1 MLDHVSIAV
10 TDLDRAE
17 RFYDVV
23 MAALGVAKVGREE
36 TWIGYGLRA
45 RPTYPDRTYLSI
57 RRRDEPIAAN
67 TGRHWAFKAPSRRA
81 VDEFWRA
88 GLAAGGRDD
97 GAPGLRPDYHAD
109 YYGAFLIDPDGNR
122 VEAVC
127 HLGAD

>member
-1 MLDHVSIAV
+1 
-10 TDLDRAE
+10 
-17 RFYDVV
+17 
-23 MAALGVAKVGREE
+23 
-36 TWIGYGLRA
+36 
-45 RPTYPDRTYLSI
+45 
-57 RRRDEPIAAN
+57 
-67 TGRHWAFKAPSRRA
+67 

-127 HLGAD
+127 HRGA